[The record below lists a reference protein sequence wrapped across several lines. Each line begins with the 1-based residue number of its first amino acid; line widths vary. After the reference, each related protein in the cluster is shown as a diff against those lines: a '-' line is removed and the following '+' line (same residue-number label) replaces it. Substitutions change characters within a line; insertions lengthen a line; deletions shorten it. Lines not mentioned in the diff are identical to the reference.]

1 MNLIVPLLILYG
13 LMTLGSAGVLYT
25 SFRGKIDL
33 SGRYFLFAELQTL
46 VAIAF
51 VFLVNSD
58 EAYEQPFTLG
68 AANFLVLSSEV
79 AILCSIYCLTRSI
92 QFKHYLFG
100 SLLIGLI
107 CALTEFA
114 RIEVNPKV
122 PFLIFNFFSGLLCF
136 GTYYLCRPHGQ
147 ADLYRNQFLKW
158 IGRLEFALG
167 CFTVIRFFSFF
178 ATEPIAPRHPTVLLI
193 LLYSV
198 YVALSIARYIS
209 YLSLRISWVDPRSQ
223 APNKLNRNLAKALEE
238 RDQLVR
244 SLMDSNRVL
253 GISALASTLVHQL
266 SQPLTGI
273 SLQAEAIKRKL
284 APTEQNQSAV
294 LSINKIALQ
303 LGKLSELV
311 KNLRQLLS
319 ADFEQFKS
327 NSLQQ
332 LCNEIIEVMELNLK
346 AKQIRLK
353 TDYQANPVFYGDAIQ
368 IQQVLIN
375 LFNNAIDAL
384 VSANIDTKEIKL
396 TIAQNDGFASLRIED
411 SGSGIPEAILPAIF
425 ELYKT
430 TKKSGL
436 GVGLW
441 LSRTIVEKHNG
452 TITAHHGSQGGAVF
466 QVLLPLAKEGA
477 V

>member
-1 MNLIVPLLILYG
+1 M
-13 LMTLGSAGVLYT
+13 
-25 SFRGKIDL
+25 
-33 SGRYFLFAELQTL
+33 
-46 VAIAF
+46 
-51 VFLVNSD
+51 
-58 EAYEQPFTLG
+58 
-68 AANFLVLSSEV
+68 
-79 AILCSIYCLTRSI
+79 
-92 QFKHYLFG
+92 
-100 SLLIGLI
+100 
-107 CALTEFA
+107 
-114 RIEVNPKV
+114 
-122 PFLIFNFFSGLLCF
+122 
-136 GTYYLCRPHGQ
+136 
-147 ADLYRNQFLKW
+147 
-158 IGRLEFALG
+158 
-167 CFTVIRFFSFF
+167 
-178 ATEPIAPRHPTVLLI
+178 
-193 LLYSV
+193 
-198 YVALSIARYIS
+198 
-209 YLSLRISWVDPRSQ
+209 
-223 APNKLNRNLAKALEE
+223 
-238 RDQLVR
+238 
-244 SLMDSNRVL
+244 
-253 GISALASTLVHQL
+253 
-266 SQPLTGI
+266 
-273 SLQAEAIKRKL
+273 
-284 APTEQNQSAV
+284 
-294 LSINKIALQ
+294 
-303 LGKLSELV
+303 
-311 KNLRQLLS
+311 S